1 MKFIGFLI
9 GLLIGLKLAGI
20 ISWSWWWVFAPIWL
34 PIVIEVLYVGGCRVL
49 EWLLDNDKY

>member
-1 MKFIGFLI
+1 MKLFGFLI

-49 EWLLDNDKY
+49 EWLLDSNKH

>member
-1 MKFIGFLI
+1 MKLFGFLI

-49 EWLLDNDKY
+49 EWLLDNAKY

>member
-1 MKFIGFLI
+1 MKLFGFLI

-49 EWLLDNDKY
+49 EWLLDNDKH